1 MNVETKLAIKIA
13 ELELSK
19 AHLEVQFERLLKENQ
34 ELSKQID
41 ELTAPTKEEEKEDV
55 QEEL

>member
-19 AHLEVQFERLLKENQ
+19 AQLEVQLESLLKENQ
-34 ELSKQID
+34 DLQKQLE
-41 ELTAPTKEEEKEDV
+41 ELTTPTKGEIEDV
-55 QEEL
+55 QESI